1 MIAYCGIDCLKCKS
15 YIATQSGN
23 PDELTK
29 VAAELSILY
38 KAEVKREYVI
48 CDGCLVDKRHSYFCE
63 NLCKMRKC
71 CIEQGF
77 NSCIEC
83 DDYPCK
89 ELQFELDNNPDA
101 KKNLKYLKRSVST
114 RSGCARLLN
123 VRKGVN
129 NHG

>member
-1 MIAYCGIDCLKCKS
+1 MIAYCGIDCFKCKS

-23 PDELTK
+23 PDELLK

-38 KAEVKREYVI
+38 KAEVKAEYVI
-48 CDGCLVDKRHSYFCE
+48 CDGCKEDKRHSYFCK
-63 NLCKMRKC
+63 NSCKMRKC
-71 CIEQGF
+71 CIEQSF

-101 KKNLKYLKRSVST
+101 KKNLEYLKR
-114 RSGCARLLN
+114 
-123 VRKGVN
+123 
-129 NHG
+129 